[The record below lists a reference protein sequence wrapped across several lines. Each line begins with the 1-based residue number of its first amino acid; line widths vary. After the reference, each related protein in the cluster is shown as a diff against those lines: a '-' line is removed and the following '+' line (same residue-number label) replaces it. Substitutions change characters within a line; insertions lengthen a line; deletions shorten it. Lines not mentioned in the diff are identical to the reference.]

1 MGATFDQLE
10 EIRKKIAANPDV
22 LSEAIARR
30 KAVEAAAMKFP
41 GAARTYSAGSVAHY
55 TVNQPVTDADA
66 GVVLDRRA
74 YPELGPDGGGEGP
87 KETVAELQ
95 ALVGEQVGEAYPDVE
110 VETHKRG
117 LLVNFNEPLEDDQD
131 PTVDMILTLNRKDAD
146 GLWIPN
152 LKTGT
157 WNGSHPEKHTELF
170 TSGTKE
176 LRVLR
181 ARVSRIAK
189 AWNCQWDD
197 GDRALSSFN
206 IQALAYEFVTDE
218 DLAFEDA
225 VAGWFGYAAE
235 ALERGLTNDPAGVS
249 PPIALLLDKST
260 VTTRLAKAASKLQE
274 ALLHDDD
281 PDAVQEILAGVFHD
295 YVSAPANSKA
305 AMANA
310 LRSGNRGVSVN
321 RAGAVRLGS
330 AGLGIKSTTAYG
342 GRRDG

>member
-1 MGATFDQLE
+1 MGATFDQIE
-10 EIRKKIAANPDV
+10 EIRKKIAAKPEV

-41 GAARTYSAGSVAHY
+41 GAARTYSAGSVAHL
-55 TVNQPVTDADA
+55 TVNHPVTDADA
-66 GVVLDRRA
+66 GLVLDRRA

-87 KETVAELQ
+87 WETVAELRGVV
-95 ALVGEQVGEAYPDVE
+95 ADEVSETYPDVE

-117 LLVNFNEPLEDDQD
+117 LLVSFSEPLEDDQD
-131 PTVDMILTLNRKDAD
+131 PTVDMILTLNREDAD

-157 WNGSHPEKHTELF
+157 WNASHPEKHTEVF

-189 AWNCQWDD
+189 AWNCQWDKD
-197 GDRALSSFN
+197 DRALSSFN
-206 IQALAYEFVTDE
+206 IQALAYEFATDE
-218 DLAFEDA
+218 DLAFEEA
-225 VAGWFGYAAE
+225 VAGWFEYAAE
-235 ALERGLTNDPAGVS
+235 ELEQGLTNDPAGVS
-249 PPIALLLDKST
+249 PPIALLLDKGT
-260 VTTRLAKAASKLQE
+260 VTNRLKKAAEKLQD

-281 PDAVQEILAGVFHD
+281 PDAVREILAGVFRD
-295 YVSAPANSKA
+295 YVPAPAASKA

-310 LRSGNRGVSVN
+310 LRTGNSGVSIS
-321 RAGAVRLGS
+321 RAGAVNLGG
-330 AGLGIKSTTAYG
+330 AGLGFKTTTAYG